1 MPRFSVELKLPRYV
15 VVGEYALLQCEYNVH
30 MEQLHRVEWLRNDK
44 KIFQFVQ
51 GRTPPFRNY
60 SIPGAELDVSSN
72 DISSLFIR

>member
-1 MPRFSVELKLPRYV
+1 MSNFIVELKLPRYV
-15 VVGEYALLQCEYNVH
+15 VVGDSALLQCKYNVK
-30 MEQLHRVEWLRNDK
+30 MEHLHRVEWLKSDK

-51 GRTPPFRNY
+51 GRTPPFRNF